1 MATAKTKSVWF
12 CKECG
17 NESPKWMGRCPACGE
32 WNTMVEETVATGKKM
47 TAVTVPGA
55 SHKPLKLSEIDSA
68 REQRI
73 SLNNAEVD
81 RILGGGLVEGSLV
94 LIGGEPGIG
103 KSTLSLQIPLN
114 CPALKTLY
122 VTGEESARQ
131 VKLRASRIGG
141 DDSGCMIYSETLMEN
156 ILEQARA
163 MMPDLMVVDSV
174 QTMFSQN
181 VESSPGS
188 VTQIKE
194 TASMLLRFAKETGV
208 PVILIGHITKEGS
221 IAGPKILEHIVDVVL
236 QFEGDNRGTY
246 RLLRSIKNRF
256 GSTSELAVFEM
267 TGKGLREVS
276 NPSEMLIP
284 MHEEGLSG
292 VAVSAMLDGTR
303 PFLIEVQSLVSSA
316 AYGTPQRSATG
327 FDVRRLN
334 MLLAVLEKRAGFK
347 LGVKDVFLN
356 MAGGLKV
363 SDPACDL
370 AVISAVLS
378 SNFDFAIPS
387 DICFAGE
394 IGLSGEVRPVAQTDR
409 RIIEAARLGFKKIYV
424 SSYSS
429 LEGVGNAA
437 IEVVKVLFFLFFAF
451 CEYGG
456 ATSTPLDTSLLFLF
470 AFSCLSCHSRTSHDV
485 THKHL
490 SDCYHL
496 AFCRSFLVLE
506 QCDVLVYL
514 LCSTCLVSLPFLLRS
529 MRRYNSVFVALAFFY
544 FSTARCF

>member
-1 MATAKTKSVWF
+1 M
-12 CKECG
+12 
-17 NESPKWMGRCPACGE
+17 
-32 WNTMVEETVATGKKM
+32 ATGKK
-47 TAVTVPGA
+47 TGVQSVAVPGA
-55 SHKPLKLSEIDSA
+55 SHKPMPLAEIDSTN
-68 REQRI
+68 ENRI

-114 CPALKTLY
+114 CPSLKTLY

-131 VKLRASRIGG
+131 VKLRAARIGG
-141 DDSGCMIYSETLMEN
+141 DDSGCLIYSETLMEN
-156 ILEQARA
+156 IIAEARSI
-163 MMPDLMVVDSV
+163 MPDLMVVDSV
-174 QTMFSQN
+174 QTMYSQN

-194 TASMLLRFAKETGV
+194 TAAMLLRFAKETGV

-221 IAGPKILEHIVDVVL
+221 IAGPKVLEHIVDVVL
-236 QFEGDNRGTY
+236 QFEGDNRGSY

-303 PFLIEVQSLVSSA
+303 PFLIEVQALVSTA

-347 LGVKDVFLN
+347 LGIKDVFLN

-370 AVISAVLS
+370 AVVAAVLS
-378 SNFDFAIPS
+378 SNFDFAVPS
-387 DICFAGE
+387 DVCFAGE
-394 IGLSGEVRPVAQTDR
+394 VGLSGEVRPVAQTDR
-409 RIIEAARLGFKKIYV
+409 RIIEAARLGFRKIYV
-424 SSYSS
+424 SNFSG
-429 LEGVGNAA
+429 LENVPDN
-437 IEVVKVLFFLFFAF
+437 IEVIKV
-451 CEYGG
+451 
-456 ATSTPLDTSLLFLF
+456 
-470 AFSCLSCHSRTSHDV
+470 
-485 THKHL
+485 
-490 SDCYHL
+490 SDIPAL
-496 AFCRSFLVLE
+496 CRSLFKG
-506 QCDVLVYL
+506 
-514 LCSTCLVSLPFLLRS
+514 
-529 MRRYNSVFVALAFFY
+529 N
-544 FSTARCF
+544 

>member
-1 MATAKTKSVWF
+1 MATVKTKTVWF

-32 WNTMVEETVATGKKM
+32 WNTMVEETVATGKKSPVA
-47 TAVTVPGA
+47 AVSVPG
-55 SHKPLKLSEIDSA
+55 SGHKPMPLSHIDSSV
-68 REQRI
+68 ENRI
-73 SLNNAEVD
+73 SLNNGEVD

-103 KSTLSLQIPLN
+103 KSTLSLQIPLHCAN
-114 CPALKTLY
+114 LKTLY
-122 VTGEESARQ
+122 VTGEESAKQ
-131 VKLRASRIGG
+131 VKLRAARIGG
-141 DDSGCMIYSETLMEN
+141 DDSNCMIYSETLMEN
-156 ILEQARA
+156 IIAEART
-163 MMPDLMVVDSV
+163 MLPDLMIVDSV
-174 QTMFSQN
+174 QTMYSQA

-194 TASMLLRFAKETGV
+194 TAAMLLRFAKETGV

-246 RLLRSIKNRF
+246 RRLRSIKNRF

-303 PFLIEVQSLVSSA
+303 PFLIEVQALVSSA

-347 LGVKDVFLN
+347 LSVKDVFLN

-370 AVISAVLS
+370 AVVSAVLS
-378 SNFDFAIPS
+378 SNFDFAIPA
-387 DICFAGE
+387 DTCFAGE
-394 IGLSGEVRPVAQTDR
+394 IGLSGEIRPVAQTDR
-409 RIIEAARLGFKKIYV
+409 RVIEAARLGFKRIFV
-424 SSYSS
+424 SSFSS
-429 LEGVGNAA
+429 LEGVNGQDVNG
-437 IEVVKVLFFLFFAF
+437 IEIVKV
-451 CEYGG
+451 
-456 ATSTPLDTSLLFLF
+456 S
-470 AFSCLSCHSRTSHDV
+470 DV
-485 THKHL
+485 PAL
-490 SDCYHL
+490 
-496 AFCRSFLVLE
+496 CRSLFKG
-506 QCDVLVYL
+506 
-514 LCSTCLVSLPFLLRS
+514 
-529 MRRYNSVFVALAFFY
+529 N
-544 FSTARCF
+544 

>member
-1 MATAKTKSVWF
+1 MPAVKTKTVWF
-12 CKECG
+12 CKSCG

-32 WNTMVEETVATGKKM
+32 WNTMVEETVATGKK
-47 TAVTVPGA
+47 ASVADRVPGA
-55 SHKPLKLSEIDSA
+55 GQKPMPLSEIDSSV
-68 REQRI
+68 ENRI
-73 SLNNAEVD
+73 SLNNDEVD

-114 CPALKTLY
+114 CPNLKTLY

-141 DDSGCMIYSETLMEN
+141 DDANCLIYSETLMEN
-156 ILEQARA
+156 IIAEAKSI
-163 MMPDLMVVDSV
+163 MPDLMVVDSV

-194 TASMLLRFAKETGV
+194 TAAMLLRFAKETGV

-236 QFEGDNRGTY
+236 QFEGDNRGAY

-303 PFLIEVQSLVSSA
+303 PFLIEVQSLVSTA

-347 LGVKDVFLN
+347 LSIKDVFLN

-370 AVISAVLS
+370 AVIAAVLS

-387 DICFAGE
+387 DVCFAGE
-394 IGLSGEVRPVAQTDR
+394 IGLSGEIRPVAQTDR
-409 RIIEAARLGFKKIYV
+409 RIIEAARLGFKRIFV
-424 SSYSS
+424 SSFTALDG
-429 LEGVGNAA
+429 LEEQGVKG
-437 IEVVKVLFFLFFAF
+437 IEVVKVADVPALCRALFKA
-451 CEYGG
+451 
-456 ATSTPLDTSLLFLF
+456 D
-470 AFSCLSCHSRTSHDV
+470 
-485 THKHL
+485 
-490 SDCYHL
+490 
-496 AFCRSFLVLE
+496 
-506 QCDVLVYL
+506 
-514 LCSTCLVSLPFLLRS
+514 
-529 MRRYNSVFVALAFFY
+529 
-544 FSTARCF
+544 

>member
-1 MATAKTKSVWF
+1 MATVKTKTVWF

-32 WNTMVEETVATGKKM
+32 WNTMVEETVATGKKSPVA
-47 TAVTVPGA
+47 AVSVPG
-55 SHKPLKLSEIDSA
+55 SGHKPMPLSHIDSSV
-68 REQRI
+68 ENRI
-73 SLNNAEVD
+73 SLNNGEVD

-103 KSTLSLQIPLN
+103 KSTLSLQIPLHCAN
-114 CPALKTLY
+114 LKTLY
-122 VTGEESARQ
+122 VTGEESAKQ
-131 VKLRASRIGG
+131 VKLRAARIGG
-141 DDSGCMIYSETLMEN
+141 DDSNCMIYSETLMEN
-156 ILEQARA
+156 IIAEART
-163 MMPDLMVVDSV
+163 MLPDLMIVDSV
-174 QTMFSQN
+174 QTMYSQA

-194 TASMLLRFAKETGV
+194 TAAMLLRFAKETGV

-246 RLLRSIKNRF
+246 RRLRSIKNRF

-303 PFLIEVQSLVSSA
+303 PFLIEVQALVSSA

-347 LGVKDVFLN
+347 LSVKDVFLN

-370 AVISAVLS
+370 AVVSAVLS
-378 SNFDFAIPS
+378 SNFDFAIPA
-387 DICFAGE
+387 DTCFAGE
-394 IGLSGEVRPVAQTDR
+394 IGLSGEIRPVAQTDR
-409 RIIEAARLGFKKIYV
+409 RVIEAARLGFKRIFV
-424 SSYSS
+424 SSFSS
-429 LEGVGNAA
+429 LEGVNGQDVNS
-437 IEVVKVLFFLFFAF
+437 IEIVKV
-451 CEYGG
+451 
-456 ATSTPLDTSLLFLF
+456 S
-470 AFSCLSCHSRTSHDV
+470 DV
-485 THKHL
+485 PAL
-490 SDCYHL
+490 
-496 AFCRSFLVLE
+496 CRSLFKG
-506 QCDVLVYL
+506 
-514 LCSTCLVSLPFLLRS
+514 
-529 MRRYNSVFVALAFFY
+529 N
-544 FSTARCF
+544 

>member
-1 MATAKTKSVWF
+1 
-12 CKECG
+12 
-17 NESPKWMGRCPACGE
+17 
-32 WNTMVEETVATGKKM
+32 MVEETVATGKK
-47 TAVTVPGA
+47 TGVQSVTVPGA
-55 SHKPLKLSEIDSA
+55 SHKPMPLAEIDSTN
-68 REQRI
+68 ENRI

-114 CPALKTLY
+114 CPSLKTLY

-131 VKLRASRIGG
+131 VKLRAARIGG
-141 DDSGCMIYSETLMEN
+141 DDSGCLIYSETLMEN
-156 ILEQARA
+156 IIAEARSI
-163 MMPDLMVVDSV
+163 MPDLMVVDSV
-174 QTMFSQN
+174 QTMYSQN

-194 TASMLLRFAKETGV
+194 TAAMLLRFAKETGV

-221 IAGPKILEHIVDVVL
+221 IAGPKVLEHIVDVVL
-236 QFEGDNRGTY
+236 QFEGDNRGSY

-303 PFLIEVQSLVSSA
+303 PFLIEVQALVSTA

-347 LGVKDVFLN
+347 LGIKDVFLN

-370 AVISAVLS
+370 AVVAAVLS
-378 SNFDFAIPS
+378 SNFDFAVPS
-387 DICFAGE
+387 DVCFAGE
-394 IGLSGEVRPVAQTDR
+394 VGLSGEVRPVAQTDR
-409 RIIEAARLGFKKIYV
+409 RIIEAARLGFRKIYV
-424 SSYSS
+424 SNFSG
-429 LEGVGNAA
+429 LENIPDN
-437 IEVVKVLFFLFFAF
+437 IEVVKVADIPAL
-451 CEYGG
+451 
-456 ATSTPLDTSLLFLF
+456 
-470 AFSCLSCHSRTSHDV
+470 
-485 THKHL
+485 
-490 SDCYHL
+490 
-496 AFCRSFLVLE
+496 CRSLFKG
-506 QCDVLVYL
+506 
-514 LCSTCLVSLPFLLRS
+514 
-529 MRRYNSVFVALAFFY
+529 N
-544 FSTARCF
+544 

>member
-1 MATAKTKSVWF
+1 
-12 CKECG
+12 
-17 NESPKWMGRCPACGE
+17 
-32 WNTMVEETVATGKKM
+32 MVEETVATGRKVGVQS
-47 TAVTVPGA
+47 VTVPGA
-55 SHKPLKLSEIDSA
+55 SHKPTPLSEIDSSQES
-68 REQRI
+68 RV

-114 CPALKTLY
+114 CPSLKTLY

-131 VKLRASRIGG
+131 VKLRAARIGG
-141 DDSGCMIYSETLMEN
+141 DDSGCLIYSETMMEN
-156 ILEQARA
+156 ILAQARSI
-163 MMPDLMVVDSV
+163 MPDLMVVDSV

-181 VESSPGS
+181 IESSPGS
-188 VTQIKE
+188 VTQIRE
-194 TASMLLRFAKETGV
+194 TAAMLLRFAKETGV

-221 IAGPKILEHIVDVVL
+221 IAGPKVLEHIVDVVL
-236 QFEGDNRGTY
+236 QFEGDNRGSY

-267 TGKGLREVS
+267 TGKGLREVG

-292 VAVSAMLDGTR
+292 VAVNAMLDGTR
-303 PFLIEVQSLVSSA
+303 PFLIEVQSLVSTA

-347 LGVKDVFLN
+347 LGIKDVFLN

-370 AVISAVLS
+370 AVVSAVLS

-394 IGLSGEVRPVAQTDR
+394 VGLSGEVRPVAQTDR
-409 RIIEAARLGFKKIYV
+409 RIIEAARLGFRKIYV
-424 SSYSS
+424 SSFSS
-429 LEGVGNAA
+429 LENLPEG
-437 IEVVKVLFFLFFAF
+437 IEVIKV
-451 CEYGG
+451 
-456 ATSTPLDTSLLFLF
+456 
-470 AFSCLSCHSRTSHDV
+470 
-485 THKHL
+485 
-490 SDCYHL
+490 SDIPAL
-496 AFCRSFLVLE
+496 CRSLFKG
-506 QCDVLVYL
+506 
-514 LCSTCLVSLPFLLRS
+514 
-529 MRRYNSVFVALAFFY
+529 N
-544 FSTARCF
+544 